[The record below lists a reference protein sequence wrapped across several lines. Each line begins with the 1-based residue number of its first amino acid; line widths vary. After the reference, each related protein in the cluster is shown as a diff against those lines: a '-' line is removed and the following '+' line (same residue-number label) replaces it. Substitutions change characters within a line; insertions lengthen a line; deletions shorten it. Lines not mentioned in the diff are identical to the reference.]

1 MSILEMLFLP
11 PIMVSEMV
19 IERESSST
27 QINPLKFSSQDRI
40 AHFEEF
46 HKDAVKVNKE
56 LSLMQQVVTQKIN
69 IDGDFRIVPIGDTHL
84 GSRFMS
90 LDAMKKMLEPLDK
103 DNAFGFV
110 TGDFIEAT
118 NPGIPEHA
126 GSVLVDTGKQIVL
139 AADYLRPYFYAGK
152 LLCTVNG
159 FFGHDGSWSLK
170 WGGIPA
176 VEFMSRQMPMPDLE
190 DPRNPDKWKYLP
202 VLEQGGLLRLQ
213 LKNNREY
220 VIRLF
225 HDPSS
230 GGSDNINRSGAL
242 KNQFMDESANYMLNG
257 VQVDMYVA
265 GHQHHRGSIAKEM
278 YVDRKEGKEKS
289 VVFVQI
295 GGAKGVDGDN
305 QDPFLVAQGKGPS
318 LGPGPVIRI
327 NQSKG
332 YGNGDTE
339 STKELIAWGYE
350 NDKVL
355 EGAASMLH
363 QVRDRL
369 NVIERQNMTQEL
381 LGKISNR
388 VKKPKAEFDIE
399 HSGRNT
405 RDKQGK
411 SPLFNDVR
419 WNISGVKDF
428 PILVNVLANFRYG
441 STGREA
447 PLYKKKFDEILKQT
461 VENPFRFT
469 IIGRESIDKGVSKR
483 IDREEVLDEM
493 AKDFGPI
500 NKQQS
505 LLGIMASEA
514 FLDDGWKK
522 DVVWT
527 DQVWDRHKQKYVAE
541 KTVSESFYP
550 TDYFYYGSHLE
561 GVPFYEN
568 DKFITINLD
577 GIPYTFQMFSK
588 LGNSGSEFYLGQG
601 LVQSVRKE
609 HTDPD
614 VAAGGHMQ
622 VAGALIY
629 PPKPRVFLPT
639 GHFSPYIGGG
649 TKGNKRDVVV
659 GGQAAILFP
668 KRKFVWPAAN
678 FYEATDNFN
687 ALLFDV
693 GLTNKEKR
701 DISRRTK

>member
-1 MSILEMLFLP
+1 MAERIRF
-11 PIMVSEMV
+11 
-19 IERESSST
+19 IENSPT
-27 QINPLKFSSQDRI
+27 TNLNPLKFSSQDRI
-40 AHFEEF
+40 KHFEEF
-46 HKDAVKVNKE
+46 HRSGVLINKE
-56 LSLMQQVVTQKIN
+56 LSLMQQVVSHKIN
-69 IDGDFRIVPIGDTHL
+69 IDGDFRLVPIGDTHI

-90 LDAMKKMLEPLDK
+90 LDAMKKMLEPLEK
-103 DNAFGFV
+103 DDTFGFV

-126 GSVLVDTGKQIVL
+126 GSVFVDTGKQIVL
-139 AADYLRPYFYAGK
+139 AADYLAPYFYAGK

-170 WGGIPA
+170 WGGISA
-176 VEFMSRQMPMPDLE
+176 VEAMSRQMPLPDLQ
-190 DPRNPDKWKYLP
+190 DPTNRDKWKYLP
-202 VLEQGGLLRLQ
+202 VLEQGGLLKLQ
-213 LKNNREY
+213 LKNGREY

-225 HDPSS
+225 HNPSS

-242 KNQFMDESANYMLNG
+242 KNQFMDESANYMLDG

-278 YVDRKEGKEKS
+278 YVDRRDGKEKS

-295 GGAKGVDGDN
+295 GSAKGVDGDN
-305 QDPFLVAQGKGPS
+305 NDSFLVAQGKGPS
-318 LGPGPVIRI
+318 IGPGPVIRI
-327 NQSKG
+327 NQSRG
-332 YGNGDTE
+332 SGNGDTE
-339 STKELIAWGYE
+339 STKELVAWGYE
-350 NDKVL
+350 NDKIL
-355 EGAASMLH
+355 GGAADLLH
-363 QVRDRL
+363 SVRDRL
-369 NVIERQNMTQEL
+369 NVIERQNLTQEL
-381 LGKISNR
+381 LGKISSR
-388 VKKPKAEFDIE
+388 VKKPKAEFDIN

-411 SPLFNDVR
+411 SPLFNDVK
-419 WNISGVKDF
+419 WNINGVKDF

-441 STGREA
+441 STGRDA

-461 VENPFRFT
+461 AENPFRYI
-469 IIGRESIDKGVSKR
+469 IIGRESIDKGVPRR
-483 IDREEVLDEM
+483 IDRENILAEM
-493 AKDFGPI
+493 ANDFGPI
-500 NKQQS
+500 NEQKS
-505 LLGIMASEA
+505 VLGIMASETI
-514 FLDDGWKK
+514 LDDGWKK
-522 DVVWT
+522 DVVET
-527 DQVWDRHKQKYVAE
+527 EHVWNRHKQGYDVI

-550 TDYFYYGSHLE
+550 SDYFYYESALR

-622 VAGALIY
+622 VAGALVY
-629 PPKPRVFLPT
+629 PPKLRVFLPT

-649 TKGNKRDVVV
+649 SKGNKRDVVV
-659 GGQAAILFP
+659 GGQAAVIFP

-678 FYEATDNFN
+678 YYEATDNFN

-693 GLTNKEKR
+693 GLTDKEKR

>member
-1 MSILEMLFLP
+1 MA
-11 PIMVSEMV
+11 
-19 IERESSST
+19 ERLSPST
-27 QINPLKFSSQDRI
+27 NLNPLEFSSRDRL
-40 AHFEEF
+40 AHFEEL
-46 HKDAVKVNKE
+46 HRGAVLLNKE
-56 LSLMQQVVTQKIN
+56 TSLMQQVVTQRIN
-69 IDGDFRIVPIGDTHL
+69 IDGDFQLVPIGDTHI

-90 LDAMKKMLEPLDK
+90 LDALKRMLAPLEK

-139 AADYLRPYFYAGK
+139 AADYLWPYYLANK

-159 FFGHDGSWSLK
+159 FFGHDGNWSLK

-176 VEFMSRQMPMPDLE
+176 VEAMSRQMPIPDLK
-190 DPRNPDKWKYLP
+190 DPMNRDKWKYLP
-202 VLEQGGLLRLQ
+202 VLAQGGLLRLQ

-242 KNQFMDESANYMLNG
+242 KNQFMDESANYLLNG

-265 GHQHHRGSIAKEM
+265 GHQHHRGSVAKEM
-278 YVDRKEGKEKS
+278 YVDRRDGKEKS

-305 QDPFLVAQGKGPS
+305 QDSFLVAQGKGPS

-327 NQSKG
+327 NQSRG

-339 STKELIAWGYE
+339 STKELVAWGYE
-350 NDKVL
+350 NSQVL
-355 EGAASMLH
+355 EGTAKMLH

-369 NVIERQNMTQEL
+369 NVIERQKLTQEL
-381 LGKISNR
+381 LGKISKR
-388 VKKPKAEFDIE
+388 AKKPKAEFDID

-411 SPLFNDVR
+411 SPLFNDVK

-447 PLYKKKFDEILKQT
+447 ALYKKKFDEILRQT
-461 VENPFRFT
+461 VENPFRYT
-469 IIGRESIDKGVSKR
+469 IIGRESIDKGVPRR
-483 IDREEVLDEM
+483 IDRREVLGEM
-493 AKDFGPI
+493 AGDFGPI
-500 NKQQS
+500 NEQKS
-505 LLGIMASEA
+505 LLGIMASETI
-514 FLDDGWKK
+514 LDDGWKK
-522 DVVWT
+522 DLVETDHVWN
-527 DQVWDRHKQKYVAE
+527 RHKQDYDAVR
-541 KTVSESFYP
+541 TVSESFYP
-550 TDYFYYGSHLE
+550 SDYFYYNSALAE
-561 GVPFYEN
+561 VPFYEN

-577 GIPYTFQMFSK
+577 GTIYTFQMFSK

-614 VAAGGHMQ
+614 IAAGGHMQ

-693 GLTNKEKR
+693 GLTDKEKR
-701 DISRRTK
+701 DLSRRTR